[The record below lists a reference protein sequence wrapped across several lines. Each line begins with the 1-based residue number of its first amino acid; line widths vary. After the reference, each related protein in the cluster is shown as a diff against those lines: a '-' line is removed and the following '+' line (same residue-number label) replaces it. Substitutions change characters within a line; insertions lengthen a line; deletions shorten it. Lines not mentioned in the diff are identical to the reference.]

1 MNANLQ
7 KLLEGSVLNEE
18 TKTALVE
25 AWEAKLTEAR
35 ETIAAE
41 LREEF
46 ALRYEND
53 KNTIVE
59 ATEKMVKDALQEEFN
74 ELAED
79 KKAIKELKMK
89 LKEQNEKLAEKALG
103 FIKDMVAEEIQEFR
117 TERKQVSEGMGK
129 LQKFVQ
135 TQLSEEL
142 KEFSHDRNELI
153 RERVEFEK
161 TKATKLKEARDQ
173 FIKSAAKV
181 TEKVIRESLTAEI
194 KQLREDI
201 NESKKAHFGKKLFE
215 AFATEYMNSHY
226 SEGSEVKK
234 LTKVLESTK
243 RQVQALSEQLK
254 TKDRQ
259 LMEAKKEA
267 KLREELLER
276 NESLNK
282 LLSPLNKDQRK
293 IMQKLLE
300 STPTQKLE
308 ENFKKYVGKVVNE
321 DFRHD
326 KRNVLNETTK
336 IEYDGNRGQT
346 SKLTESKEDDSVTR
360 LKSLAGI
367 K

>member
-243 RQVQALSEQLK
+243 RQVQALSE
-254 TKDRQ
+254 
-259 LMEAKKEA
+259 
-267 KLREELLER
+267 
-276 NESLNK
+276 
-282 LLSPLNKDQRK
+282 
-293 IMQKLLE
+293 
-300 STPTQKLE
+300 
-308 ENFKKYVGKVVNE
+308 
-321 DFRHD
+321 
-326 KRNVLNETTK
+326 
-336 IEYDGNRGQT
+336 
-346 SKLTESKEDDSVTR
+346 
-360 LKSLAGI
+360 
-367 K
+367 